1 MERKDIMP
9 TKLLNIEETS
19 RLLNVSTMTVRRMIA
34 DKDIKAFKV
43 KNQWRI
49 DEREIIKYLENN
61 TN

>member
-1 MERKDIMP
+1 MP